1 VCLQSELIMDLPRQR
16 KVTSRYGRQDNVV
29 DMSDLDSS
37 NSEEEGDDGSVRGRK
52 RKKRGRGAR
61 DDDSHRGAITY
72 TRSEC
77 FKVEKNLLVYGY
89 PFQMFFFF
97 KR

>member
-1 VCLQSELIMDLPRQR
+1 MKQWFTFQSELIMELPRQR

-37 NSEEEGDDGSVRGRK
+37 NSEEDGEESSGKGGRK
-52 RKKRGRGAR
+52 RKKRGRGGR
-61 DDDSHRGAITY
+61 GDDDLHRGSIIY

-77 FKVEKNLLVYGY
+77 FKVEKNLLVYG
-89 PFQMFFFF
+89 
-97 KR
+97 